1 MRSDV
6 KRHRRAT
13 IGVSFFVSL
22 NVKLAASISC
32 AALFF
37 CFAAGGAR
45 AQGAPDVVWTGS
57 ASSTVNAV
65 AYAPDGLTV
74 LSGQADKNSTL
85 WGAGA
90 GTALRT
96 FFSASGNGCGGTN
109 SVAYSPD
116 GRTAASATGCDVRLW
131 RVSDG
136 SLIRVIANTTG
147 ANSFQQPTA
156 VAFSPDGVYV
166 ATRSEERRVGK
177 ECRSRW

>member
-6 KRHRRAT
+6 KRCRRAT
-13 IGVSFFVSL
+13 LGGRFFVNL
-22 NVKLAASISC
+22 NVPLAAALSC

-37 CFAAGGAR
+37 SFAATDAR
-45 AQGAPDVVWTGS
+45 AQGAPDIVWSGG
-57 ASSTVNAV
+57 ASSTVNSV
-65 AYAPDGLTV
+65 AYAPDGQSV
-74 LSGQADKNSTL
+74 LSGQADKSSTL
-85 WGAGA
+85 WAAAG
-90 GTALRT
+90 GTKLRA

-147 ANSFQQPTA
+147 EIGRAH
-156 VAFSPDGVYV
+156 V
-166 ATRSEERRVGK
+166 
-177 ECRSRW
+177 